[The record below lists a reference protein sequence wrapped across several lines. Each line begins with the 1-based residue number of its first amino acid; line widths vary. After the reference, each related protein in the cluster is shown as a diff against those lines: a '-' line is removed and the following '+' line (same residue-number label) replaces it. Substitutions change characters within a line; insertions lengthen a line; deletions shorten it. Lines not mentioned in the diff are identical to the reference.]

1 MSEPRHFLDLD
12 ALSPETL
19 RRILDNAAALKAAG
33 RNGARLLEGKSI
45 ATIFE
50 QKSTRTRISF
60 DIAMHQLGGHT
71 IVMSGD
77 EMQLGRGETVE
88 DTGRVLAR
96 YVDGIVLRTDRHE
109 KLAGLAQGADVP
121 VINGLTNRTHPC
133 QIMADI
139 LTFEEHRGP
148 IKGRTVAWLG
158 DGNNVAASW
167 IQAATQFDFT
177 FRMACPSGYEP
188 DQGTLDWAVARQA
201 DVHVGED
208 IEVAL
213 NGADCVVTDTWVSLC
228 EDGTSKSIAPLQPY
242 QVNEAAMKHA
252 RDDAIFMHCLPAKRG
267 REVSAG
273 VLDGPQS
280 VVFDEAENRVH
291 AQKAILVWC
300 LGEM

>member
-19 RRILDNAAALKAAG
+19 RGILDHAAALKAAG
-33 RNGARLLEGKSI
+33 RNGARPLEGKSI

-50 QKSTRTRISF
+50 QRSTRTRISF
-60 DIAMHQLGGHT
+60 DIAMHELGGHT
-71 IVMSGD
+71 IVLSGD

-109 KLAGLAQGADVP
+109 KLTGLANGADVP

-148 IKGRTVAWLG
+148 IEGRTVAWLG

-177 FRMACPSGYEP
+177 FRMACPGGFEP
-188 DQGTLDWAVARQA
+188 DQEILDWAAAHQA
-201 DVHVGED
+201 DIQIGDD
-208 IEVAL
+208 IEAAL
-213 NGADCVVTDTWVSLC
+213 KGADCVVTDTWVSLC
-228 EDGTSKSIAPLQPY
+228 EDGKSKPTRPLKPY

-267 REVSAG
+267 QEVTAE

-300 LGEM
+300 LGGA

>member
-1 MSEPRHFLDLD
+1 VPEPRHFLGLD
-12 ALSPETL
+12 AISPETL
-19 RRILDNAAALKAAG
+19 RGILDHAKALKATG
-33 RNGARLLEGKSI
+33 RNGARPLEGMSI

-71 IVMSGD
+71 IVLSAG

-88 DTGRVLAR
+88 DTGRVLSR

-109 KLAGLAQGADVP
+109 KLTGLADGADIP

-139 LTFEEHRGP
+139 LTFEEHCGP
-148 IKGRTVAWLG
+148 IAGRTIAWLG
-158 DGNNVAASW
+158 DGNNVAATW
-167 IQAATQFDFT
+167 IQAATQFGFT
-177 FRMACPSGYEP
+177 FRMACPAGFEP
-188 DQGTLDWAVARQA
+188 EQEILDWALERQA
-201 DVHVGED
+201 DIKIGED
-208 IEVAL
+208 IEAAL
-213 NGADCVVTDTWVSLC
+213 SGADCVVTDTWVSLC
-228 EDGTSKSIAPLQPY
+228 EDGESKPTLALEPY
-242 QVNEAAMKHA
+242 RVDAAAMALA
-252 RDDAIFMHCLPAKRG
+252 REDAIFMHCLPAKRG
-267 REVSAG
+267 QEVTAE

-300 LGEM
+300 LGST